1 MMTTRIA
8 YGAAYVAPR
17 SSFTTRLG
25 DMLSMALAMLRLW
38 ARRRHDR
45 RALLQLDDHMLR
57 DIGVDRTRVEAM
69 ASRPFWRA

>member
-8 YGAAYVAPR
+8 YGAYAAPR
-17 SSFTTRLG
+17 STVTARLG
-25 DMLSMALAMLRLW
+25 DMLSAALAMPRLW

-45 RALLQLDDHMLR
+45 RALMQLDNHMLR
-57 DIGVDRTRVEAM
+57 DIGFDRAQADEM

>member
-8 YGAAYVAPR
+8 YSAAYAR
-17 SSFTTRLG
+17 SSFSARLG
-25 DMLSMALAMLRLW
+25 DMLSMALATPRLW

-45 RALLQLDDHMLR
+45 RALLQLDNHMLR
-57 DIGVDRTRVEAM
+57 DIGFDRARVEEM

>member
-1 MMTTRIA
+1 MTTRIA
-8 YGAAYVAPR
+8 YSAAYLRP
-17 SSFTTRLG
+17 SFSARLG
-25 DMLSMALAMLRLW
+25 DVLSAALATPRRW

-69 ASRPFWRA
+69 AARPFWRA

>member
-8 YGAAYVAPR
+8 YSAAYAR
-17 SSFTTRLG
+17 SSLSARLG
-25 DMLSMALAMLRLW
+25 DMLSMALATSRLRFS
-38 ARRRHDR
+38 RRPGR

-57 DIGVDRTRVEAM
+57 DIGFDRTRVDEM